1 MGFISEIFGYP
12 LGYIMWAIYKLIPS
26 YGVAILLFTIVTKIL
41 LFPLS
46 VKQQKNQV
54 MMSAFQPKLA
64 ELQKKYANN
73 KEKFQEEQ
81 MKLYSEE
88 GINPMGSCLPM
99 LIQFP
104 VLFGIID
111 VVYRP
116 LRHIMHFSSDLIKQA
131 SSIAYDIITAAQ
143 SSNAAWATSI
153 KATATLDKFNASY
166 QNQLFIMQAYHH
178 DPSKFA
184 DLAGFSEQVGSF
196 NMDLFGIFD
205 LGANPTAAWPIILIP
220 IFAGLSQLLVTVY
233 MQWYQKKINPS
244 MQSMGAMN
252 IMLYGMPL
260 FSVWLAF
267 TLPAGVGFYWICQ
280 SIVSFFQSIL
290 INKIYTTKRIAE
302 LVEKE
307 KEKNKK
313 KKPKNSYMQKLLEV
327 QQKSSEEIKNGAP
340 SKKIPETDDNGNVKL
355 SKSVQKDSERKLIAE
370 ARKRMAEKYGDEIN
384 DEE

>member
-26 YGVAILLFTIVTKIL
+26 YGIAILLFTIVTKIL

-46 VKQQKNQV
+46 VKQQKSQV

-99 LIQFP
+99 IIQFP

-116 LRHIMHFSSDLIKQA
+116 LRHIMHFPKELISQA
-131 SSIAYDIITAAQ
+131 SEIAYKIITAAQ

-153 KATATLDKFNASY
+153 KNVATLDKFNASY
-166 QNQLFIMQAYHH
+166 QNQLFIMQAYNH
-178 DPSKFA
+178 DPAKFA
-184 DLAGFSEQVGSF
+184 DLAGFSDQVGNF
-196 NMDLFGIFD
+196 NMNLFGIFD
-205 LGANPTAAWPIILIP
+205 LGANPTVAWPIILIP

-280 SIVSFFQSIL
+280 SFVSFFQSIL

-307 KEKNKK
+307 KLKNKK
-313 KKPKNSYMQKLLEV
+313 KKPKPSYMQKLLEV
-327 QQKSSEEIKNGAP
+327 QQKSSDEIKDGAP
-340 SKKIPETDDNGNVKL
+340 SKKIPEADKDGNIKL
-355 SKSVQKDSERKLIAE
+355 SKSVQKDAERKIIAE
-370 ARKRMAEKYGDEIN
+370 ARRKMAEKYGDEIT

>member
-1 MGFISEIFGYP
+1 MAFISEVFGYP

-26 YGVAILLFTIVTKIL
+26 YGIAILLFTIVTKIL

-88 GINPMGSCLPM
+88 GINPMGSCLPL

-116 LRHIMHFSSDLIKQA
+116 LRHIMHIPEKIIDDA
-131 SSIAYDIITAAQ
+131 SAIAFKIITAAQ
-143 SSNAAWATSI
+143 TSGAEWATSI

-166 QNQLFIMQAYHH
+166 QNQLFIIQAYHH
-178 DPSKFA
+178 DPAKFA
-184 DLAGFSEQVGSF
+184 NLAGFSEQVGNF
-196 NMDLFGIFD
+196 RMNLFGIFD
-205 LGANPTAAWPIILIP
+205 LGVTPTKAWPIILIP
-220 IFAGLSQLLVTVY
+220 ILAGLSQLLVTVY

-260 FSVWLAF
+260 FSVWIAF

-313 KKPKNSYMQKLLEV
+313 KKPKNSYMQKLLEA

-340 SKKIPETDDNGNVKL
+340 SKKIPETDDDGNIKL
-355 SKSVQKDSERKLIAE
+355 SKSVQKDAERKIIAE
-370 ARKRMAEKYGDEIN
+370 ARKRMAEKYGDEIT